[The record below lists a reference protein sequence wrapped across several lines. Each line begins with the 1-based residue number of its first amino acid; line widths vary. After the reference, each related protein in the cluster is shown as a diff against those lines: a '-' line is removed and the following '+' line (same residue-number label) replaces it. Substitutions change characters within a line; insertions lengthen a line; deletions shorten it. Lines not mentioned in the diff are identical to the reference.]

1 MNSSHLAVLL
11 ALLVTTSAATHAG
24 TEGPRCMDA
33 VHLARAEADASA
45 QARVAEYL
53 EFHALATMAPGRALP
68 SSSEVPPLH
77 AGEKPAY
84 CRLPTMRPSAP

>member
-33 VHLARAEADASA
+33 VHLARAEADPSA

-68 SSSEVPPLH
+68 SARPGTHSS
-77 AGEKPAY
+77 AN
-84 CRLPTMRPSAP
+84 